1 MVFNIIVAIGLI
13 AGYMAAGY
21 HQRGFIDWLGL
32 LTVGILIVPIVYAL
46 YKNDR

>member
-1 MVFNIIVAIGLI
+1 MVFNTIVAVGLV

-21 HQRGFIDWLGL
+21 HQRGYVDWIGL
-32 LTVGILIVPIVYAL
+32 ITVGVLIIPIVYAL